1 MIEQAKFA
9 YSPYGKAFDKKK
21 AIEDQGIKHVEALK
35 PALKALKPEKELESI
50 EVLFPKNMRTDEI
63 KNETYEIKKM
73 EEKLNEKTLKYE
85 QVNINMMVFKNM
97 K

>member
-1 MIEQAKFA
+1 
-9 YSPYGKAFDKKK
+9 
-21 AIEDQGIKHVEALK
+21 
-35 PALKALKPEKELESI
+35 
-50 EVLFPKNMRTDEI
+50 MRSDEI